1 MFEHHPSSR
10 PNRNDL
16 RGPLSIA
23 AMIVALS
30 VSPLLVREAAAQ
42 TSADSSVVLN
52 WTAPGDDGTTGRA
65 TTYDLRYRTTA
76 VTGTDTL
83 TWWNGA
89 TVVTGEPIPGVSGAS
104 DSLRVRGLQP
114 LTSYYFI
121 IKTSDEVPNWSGY
134 SNVALKSTSGDV
146 TAPAAIAD
154 LTITGATGTTLSLR
168 WTAPGDDGSTGTASS
183 YDIRYSTSAITNGN
197 WASATPVTGE
207 PAPAV
212 AGTVQ
217 TFTIPG
223 LAGSQTYYVAMRTA
237 DDRSNVAALSNVPS
251 GNTADTI
258 PPAAVRDLSYWGAP
272 GAAGGAM
279 TLFRESPVAESH
291 DAF

>member
-1 MFEHHPSSR
+1 MLKHQPNSR
-10 PNRNDL
+10 LNQNDL
-16 RGPLSIA
+16 RGPLAIA
-23 AMIVALS
+23 AMIVTLS
-30 VSPLLVREAAAQ
+30 VSPLSVREATAQ

-89 TVVTGEPIPGVSGAS
+89 TAVTGEPIPGVSGAS

-114 LTSYYFI
+114 LTSYYFL
-121 IKTSDEVPNWSGY
+121 IKTADEIPNWSGY
-134 SNVALKSTSGDV
+134 SNVALKSTSGDL

-183 YDIRYSTSAITNGN
+183 YDIRYSTATITNGN

-217 TFTIPG
+217 TFTVPG
-223 LAGSQTYYVAMRTA
+223 LAGSQIYYVAMRTT

-251 GNTADTI
+251 GNTSDTI
-258 PPAAVRDLSYWGAP
+258 PPAAVRDLSFWGGP
-272 GAAGGAM
+272 GAAGGAA
-279 TLFRESPVAESH
+279 TLFRESPAAERH

>member
-1 MFEHHPSSR
+1 
-10 PNRNDL
+10 
-16 RGPLSIA
+16 
-23 AMIVALS
+23 MIVTLS
-30 VSPLLVREAAAQ
+30 VSPLSVREATAQ

-76 VTGTDTL
+76 VAGTDTL

-89 TVVTGEPIPGVSGAS
+89 TAVTGEPIPGVSGAS

-121 IKTSDEVPNWSGY
+121 IKTADEIPNWAGY
-134 SNVALKSTSGDV
+134 SNVALKTTSGDV

-183 YDIRYSTSAITNGN
+183 YDIRYSTSAITSGN

-207 PAPAV
+207 PVPTA

-217 TFTIPG
+217 TFTVAG
-223 LAGSQTYYVAMRTA
+223 LAGSQIYYVAMRAT
-237 DDRSNVAALSNVPS
+237 DDRSNVAALSNVAS
-251 GNTADTI
+251 ASTADTI
-258 PPAAVRDLSYWGAP
+258 PPAAVRDLSFGGGT
-272 GAAGGAM
+272 GAAGGAA
-279 TLFRESPVAESH
+279 THFRESPAAERH